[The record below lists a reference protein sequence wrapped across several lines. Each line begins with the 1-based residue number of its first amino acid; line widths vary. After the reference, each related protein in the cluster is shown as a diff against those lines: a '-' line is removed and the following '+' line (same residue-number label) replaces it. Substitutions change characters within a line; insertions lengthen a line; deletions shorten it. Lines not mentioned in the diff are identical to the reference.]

1 MQTSKCFISQPMK
14 NKTIEQIKNERE
26 EVIEFLHRNGMKEI
40 SSIFENNEEP
50 VYALGESIKLMAN
63 ADCAYFMKGWNEAR
77 GCIIEHEVCERY
89 GIPIVTDQL
98 WIKKSIKTDNDEL
111 KVFNYI
117 VDEDDILELYNIASR
132 YADNSLKYKYI

>member
-1 MQTSKCFISQPMK
+1 MHTSKCFISQPMK

-40 SSIFENNEEP
+40 SSIFENNEDP

-63 ADCAYFMKGWNEAR
+63 ADCAYFMKGWNKAR

-89 GIPIVTDQL
+89 GIPV
-98 WIKKSIKTDNDEL
+98 IKE
-111 KVFNYI
+111 
-117 VDEDDILELYNIASR
+117 
-132 YADNSLKYKYI
+132 

>member
-1 MQTSKCFISQPMK
+1 MHSSNCFISQPMK

-40 SSIFENNEEP
+40 PSIIENKDP
-50 VYALGESIKLMAN
+50 IYCLGESIKLMSN

-89 GIPIVTDQL
+89 GIPIVN
-98 WIKKSIKTDNDEL
+98 ND
-111 KVFNYI
+111 
-117 VDEDDILELYNIASR
+117 
-132 YADNSLKYKYI
+132 